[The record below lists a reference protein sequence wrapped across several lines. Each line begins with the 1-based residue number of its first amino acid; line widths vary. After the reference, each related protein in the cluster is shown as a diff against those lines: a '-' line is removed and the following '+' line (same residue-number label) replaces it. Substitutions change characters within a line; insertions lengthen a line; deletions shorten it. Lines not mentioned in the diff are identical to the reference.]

1 MYAFPEFMYQNI
13 QEQEKIIRFNRLCKS
28 IEKKENPD
36 VIIVGVP
43 GGVIPINNEFV
54 NRFGITAIEVGSA
67 INVDIMILNLNYDD
81 YTTNFFDDM
90 RLMAKYKFN
99 VESLLFN
106 MTNHKIDFQRSKE
119 DGILR
124 FVTLEK
130 IKVKDMVSKIEEI
143 NLYENDENGINKMCE
158 EILEELDGSDIQL
171 M

>member
-1 MYAFPEFMYQNI
+1 M
-13 QEQEKIIRFNRLCKS
+13 
-28 IEKKENPD
+28 
-36 VIIVGVP
+36 P